1 MRSAILSLFGLGLI
15 ALAMKVSADDP
26 AKRSGYSYYAIG
38 DTRAPRPAATQSALL
53 LSGGGDWNID
63 AFRWFA
69 AKAGHGH
76 IVMLGAYGGGEDGQS
91 FFRDIGGVKS
101 VETLVF
107 DRRDASFDPRV
118 LAILAHADGI
128 FIEGGDQSKY
138 VRFWKGTPVA
148 RLIDRAIRSGKPVG
162 GTSAGLA
169 ILGGASYGAMD
180 GGSIDSATALN
191 NPSGPAVT
199 IVRDFLHMPFL
210 AHVVTDT
217 HFTTR
222 NRLGRLIA
230 FIAQVRTTS
239 DPRAIGLGIDQ
250 ESALCVDESGKARL
264 FTSKSGFAWLV
275 EPRGRPTLR
284 PGAPLDYP
292 SIRIT
297 AAGPRSVF
305 DLKTFRVSSPAFSTE
320 ISVAGGVLANVK
332 GIPGS

>member
-1 MRSAILSLFGLGLI
+1 MAASGDVPPGR
-15 ALAMKVSADDP
+15 P
-26 AKRSGYSYYAIG
+26 GYSYYSIG
-38 DTRAPRPAATQSALL
+38 DTRGPRPAGTHPGLL
-53 LSGGGDWNID
+53 LSGGGDWNIE

-91 FFRDIGGVKS
+91 FFHDIGGVRS

-107 DRRDASFDPRV
+107 DRRDASFDPKA

-148 RLIDRAIRSGKPVG
+148 RLIDKAIRDGKPVG

-180 GGSIDSATALN
+180 GGSIDARTALRD
-191 NPSGPAVT
+191 PDGPAVT

-210 AHVVTDT
+210 ANVITDT
-217 HFTTR
+217 HFMAR

-230 FIAQVRTTS
+230 FIARVRTTS

-250 ESALCVDESGKARL
+250 DSALCVDASGKGRL
-264 FTSKSGFAWLV
+264 FTNSGGFAWLV
-275 EPRGRPTLR
+275 QPRSRPMLR
-284 PGAPLDYP
+284 PGVPLDYS
-292 SIRIT
+292 SIRVT
-297 AAGPRSVF
+297 GAGPGSVV
-305 DLKTFRVSSPAFSTE
+305 DLKTMRIRAPAFRRE
-320 ISVAGGVLANVK
+320 ISVTGGVLADVK
-332 GIPGS
+332 NLPKSAR

>member
-1 MRSAILSLFGLGLI
+1 
-15 ALAMKVSADDP
+15 
-26 AKRSGYSYYAIG
+26 
-38 DTRAPRPAATQSALL
+38 LL
-53 LSGGGDWNID
+53 LSGGGDWDIE

-91 FFRDIGGVKS
+91 FFRDVGGVTS

-107 DRRDASFDPRV
+107 DRRDASFDPKA

-148 RLIDRAIRSGKPVG
+148 RLIDRAVQSGKPVG

-169 ILGGASYGAMD
+169 VLGGASYGAMD
-180 GGSIDSATALN
+180 GGSIDAATALRD
-191 NPSGPAVT
+191 PKGPAVT

-210 AHVVTDT
+210 AHVITDT
-217 HFTTR
+217 HFMAR

-230 FIAQVRTTS
+230 FIARVRTTS
-239 DPRAIGLGIDQ
+239 DPHVVGLGVDQ
-250 ESALCVDESGKARL
+250 DSALCIDASGKGRL
-264 FTSKSGFAWLV
+264 FTANGGFAWLV
-275 EPRGRPTLR
+275 EPQSRPMLR
-284 PGAPLDYP
+284 AGIPLDYP

-297 AAGPRSVF
+297 GVGRGSMI
-305 DLKTFRVSSPAFSTE
+305 DLKTLRISAPAFRKET
-320 ISVAGGVLANVK
+320 SVAGGVLDDVK
-332 GIPGS
+332 SLPESAS